1 MNLVAAALPPTE
13 LGRERD
19 VQVLAD
25 AEDVIVGVLF
35 DDIVR
40 ALVRAPTAFTS
51 EPLPPARPRPKRMGP
66 PPVTAGL
73 QRFRTAWARS
83 PPRGQ
88 PTHVQST
95 HLRKG
100 AQLSRGL

>member
-25 AEDVIVGVLF
+25 AENVIIGVLF

-40 ALVRAPTAFTS
+40 TRLRAPTAFA
-51 EPLPPARPRPKRMGP
+51 PQPAFPSLPRPKRMGP

-73 QRFRTAWARS
+73 RRPHTAWARS
-83 PPRGQ
+83 PPLG
-88 PTHVQST
+88 
-95 HLRKG
+95 
-100 AQLSRGL
+100 